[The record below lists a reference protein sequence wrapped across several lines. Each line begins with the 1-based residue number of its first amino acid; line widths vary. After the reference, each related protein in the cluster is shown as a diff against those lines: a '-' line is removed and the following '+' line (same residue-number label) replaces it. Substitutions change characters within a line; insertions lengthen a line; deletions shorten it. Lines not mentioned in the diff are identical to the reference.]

1 MRLLRLSEVE
11 TSPSDHIFCY
21 SRARAVVMVL
31 VALAAACWLVVHAF
45 TTGWKL
51 GYYLAAVTVAF
62 LGLLQRF
69 ITARF
74 RPSNWLV
81 RMNDQGV
88 FIQFRSYLNYHLP
101 AEDLTV
107 VFVSYGEIPSARLV
121 REKVTVPDMEG
132 RSGTETHYLRY
143 VELELAGDVGSL
155 ATALEAEITEK
166 APMQKRWYGRSST
179 LYQDHPVRMQSSPF
193 LQLRWQVVPRTQ
205 KFLQAL
211 QPYTTITD
219 PVSISQDFAN
229 LQSQTREEQQQRLRE
244 LAQRGETIA
253 AIAMARKLYGCGL
266 AEAKEM
272 VEGLRTVN
280 SAGISSSSKQSS
292 RLPRSS

>member
-11 TSPSDHIFCY
+11 SSPSDRVFYY
-21 SRARAVVMVL
+21 SRARAVVVL
-31 VALAAACWLVVHAF
+31 LAALAAAVWLVSHAF

-51 GYYLAAVTVAF
+51 GYYLAAATVAF

-101 AEDLTV
+101 GEDLTV
-107 VFVSYGEIPSARLV
+107 VFVPYGEIRSGRLV

-132 RSGTETHYLRY
+132 RGGTETHYLRY
-143 VELELAGDVGSL
+143 IELELAGDIAPL
-155 ATALEAEITEK
+155 AKALEAEITEK

-179 LYQDHPVRMQSSPF
+179 LYQDHPVRMQSPPF

-211 QPYTTITD
+211 RPYTTIPD
-219 PVSISQDFAN
+219 PVSISQRLYPSGIA
-229 LQSQTREEQQQRLRE
+229 QSGRTAAALARSGPAWRDDCRDLSGPQVTRLR
-244 LAQRGETIA
+244 LG
-253 AIAMARKLYGCGL
+253 
-266 AEAKEM
+266 
-272 VEGLRTVN
+272 
-280 SAGISSSSKQSS
+280 
-292 RLPRSS
+292 

>member
-11 TSPSDHIFCY
+11 TSPSDRIFCY
-21 SRARAVVMVL
+21 SQARVMVMVF
-31 VALAAACWLVVHAF
+31 VALGASVWLVFHAF

-51 GYYLAAVTVAF
+51 GYYLAASTVAF
-62 LGLLQRF
+62 LVLLQRF
-69 ITARF
+69 INARF

-81 RMNDQGV
+81 RLNDLGV

-107 VFVSYGEIPSARLV
+107 AFVSYGEIRFARLV

-132 RSGTETHYLRY
+132 GSGTETRYLRY
-143 VELELAGDVGSL
+143 VELELAGDVAPL
-155 ATALEAEITEK
+155 AKALEAEITEK

-179 LYQDHPVRMQSSPF
+179 LYQDHPVRMQSQPF

-211 QPYTTITD
+211 RPYTTITD
-219 PVSISQDFAN
+219 PVSISQDFTN
-229 LQSQTREEQQQRLRE
+229 LQSQTREEQQQRLRD
-244 LAQRGETIA
+244 LAQGGESFA
-253 AIAMARKLYGCGL
+253 AIAMARKLYGCEL
-266 AEAKEM
+266 SEAKEM
-272 VEGLRTVN
+272 VEGLE
-280 SAGISSSSKQSS
+280 Q
-292 RLPRSS
+292 